1 MGWWYMPKRKRIN
14 NKEARG
20 RYRSVIVDCAKL
32 ARQYPRG
39 ERLRAY
45 RNCLK
50 RRLGAIESGA

>member
-1 MGWWYMPKRKRIN
+1 MPKRKRIN
-14 NKEARG
+14 NKETRR

-32 ARQYPRG
+32 ARQYPKS

>member
-1 MGWWYMPKRKRIN
+1 MPKGKGFN
-14 NKEARG
+14 VKESRR
-20 RYRSVIVDCAKL
+20 RYREVIVECAKL

>member
-1 MGWWYMPKRKRIN
+1 MPKRKRTN
-14 NKEARG
+14 NKG
-20 RYRSVIVDCAKL
+20 FKKRYREVILECAKL

>member
-1 MGWWYMPKRKRIN
+1 MPKRKRIN
-14 NKEARG
+14 NKETRG
-20 RYRSVIVDCAKL
+20 RYRSVVVDCAKL